1 MQSNS
6 IKRGIK
12 GVGLGLFL
20 TLGIIT
26 FSSVEANAQWRDRNN
41 RNDRYDQ
48 RDNRRNDRWGRNN
61 GGYGGGYNNGM
72 FNRARQQGYQD
83 GRDVGMEQS
92 RDGRRYDP
100 GSSSRYRNATNGYES
115 WMRDRDGYRNAYRQA
130 FEQGYSEGFRR
141 FGRGGNNNRR
151 GGIWG
156 W

>member
-20 TLGIIT
+20 ALGIIT

-41 RNDRYDQ
+41 RNDRYDR
-48 RDNRRNDRWGRNN
+48 RDDRNRNDRWGRNN
-61 GGYGGGYNNGM
+61 GGYGNNGM
-72 FNRARQQGYQD
+72 FNRARQQGYRD
-83 GRDVGMEQS
+83 GMDVGTEQS

-141 FGRGGNNNRR
+141 FGRGGNNRR